1 MKKIGL
7 SHGRGSAFYV
17 NTCNECLIN
26 RKKYANKQQQSNKV
40 KEQSL
45 AETFEWCNS
54 ILNVAAKS

>member
-1 MKKIGL
+1 MDVVVPL
-7 SHGRGSAFYV
+7 YV

-45 AETFEWCNS
+45 AETFEGCNS